1 MTSHDDQ
8 HPTSIPGPTLRS
20 RLLGAELRRVREAAG
35 FTVPEFA
42 ALVGQEPETVRRR
55 EGGVCAGLPDL
66 VPPEPD
72 VWCPWGGLAARAVD
86 LLCRNANRIDI
97 FAPLGIHPALE
108 RLGPDRCTA
117 YVLED
122 AVVDRHDVTVRLI
135 RRGAGLFPGI
145 EHHPL
150 TRFRLP
156 AGLAVVLYPYLHA
169 AHFTEEQ
176 AHLLAAD
183 RLFEELAEFTG
194 TTSPA

>member
-1 MTSHDDQ
+1 MTSPDDQ
-8 HPTSIPGPTLRS
+8 PPTSVPGPTLRS

-35 FTVPEFA
+35 LTVPEFA
-42 ALVGQEPETVRRR
+42 ALVGQEPDTVRRQ
-55 EGGVCAGLPDL
+55 EGGVSARLPDL
-66 VPPEPD
+66 ASPEPE
-72 VWCPWGGLAARAVD
+72 VRCPWGTLATGVVNA
-86 LLCRNANRIDI
+86 LCRNANRIDI

-122 AVVDRHDVTVRLI
+122 AVVYRHDVAVRLI
-135 RRGAGLFPGI
+135 RRGAGLYPGI

-156 AGLAVVLYPYLHA
+156 AGLAVVLYPYVHA

-194 TTSPA
+194 TTYPA

>member
-1 MTSHDDQ
+1 MTRHDDQ
-8 HPTSIPGPTLRS
+8 SPTSIPRPTLRS

-35 FTVPEFA
+35 LTVPEFA
-42 ALVGQEPETVRRR
+42 ALVDQEPDTVRRQ
-55 EGGVCAGLPDL
+55 ESGISADL
-66 VPPEPD
+66 SDIAPAESE
-72 VWCPWGGLAARAVD
+72 VWCPWGTLATSVIN

-135 RRGAGLFPGI
+135 RRGAGVYPGI

-150 TRFRLP
+150 IRFGLP
-156 AGLAVVLYPYLHA
+156 DSAAVVLYPYLHA
-169 AHFTEEQ
+169 AHFTEEEQ
-176 AHLLAAD
+176 HLLAAY
-183 RLFEELAEFTG
+183 RLFEELAESTD
-194 TTSPA
+194 TAYPA